1 VTTAVATTDAGEH
14 TESPAGGTKNV
25 AMQVLAAVATGIG
38 VLGFVTFFGGA
49 ILWVRAREAGLPAND
64 AVAVIPKP
72 VLVTTGA
79 SFLVP
84 AVLLAL
90 LAVGTIYAIHLG
102 FRLPRRIR
110 TLKQAASAADLRRQ
124 AEEAKLH
131 AGPKDSFAL
140 KAREIAAHT
149 RANYE
154 VAEKAGADLLRA
166 SQATVE
172 GLDERL
178 KELDEQAGA
187 SELAA
192 QEAEQQ
198 ARAADV
204 AAAELAAQADLA
216 EGELELARKTA
227 PRSERRQRT
236 AEYVASF
243 GLLFALPV
251 IVDWQAVFH
260 TGALATAVL
269 LPLALATLILSLAT
283 YLATEKFL
291 WFGVV
296 AFVGV
301 GLFIGAAAYFRTKEQ
316 LKVEA
321 AAALREGRP
330 PAVGWFVAQTPDN
343 LYLGTFAQGSGKKRL
358 LVIPRSQVKDL
369 AVGPLLKPTEARP
382 RAIALA
388 LDLCRQDTTNAAA
401 SVRTANIKQPDKNGA
416 QHPKPTQAC
425 SKRQVAALE
434 RQR

>member
-1 VTTAVATTDAGEH
+1 VATAVATTDAGEQ
-14 TESPAGGTKNV
+14 TQKAAGGTNNV
-25 AMQVLAAVATGIG
+25 VLQVLAAVATGIG

-90 LAVGTIYAIHLG
+90 LAVGAIYAIHLG
-102 FRLPRRIR
+102 FRLPRRIH
-110 TLKQAASAADLRRQ
+110 TLKQAARATDLRRQ
-124 AEEAKLH
+124 AEEAKLL

-154 VAEKAGADLLRA
+154 VAENARADLRA

-178 KELDEQAGA
+178 TELNEQAGA

-204 AAAELAAQADLA
+204 SAAEFAAQADLA
-216 EGELELARKTA
+216 EGELELARRTA

-269 LPLALATLILSLAT
+269 LPLAFATLILSLAT

-301 GLFIGAAAYFRTKEQ
+301 GVFIGAAAYFRTKEQ

-330 PAVGWFVAQTPDN
+330 PAVGWFVAQTSDN

-358 LVIPRSQVKDL
+358 LVIPRSQVNDL
-369 AVGPLLKPTEARP
+369 AVGPLLKPADARP

-388 LDLCRQDTTNAAA
+388 LDLCRQDTTKAAA
-401 SVRTANIKQPDKNGA
+401 SVRTANVKRADKNTA
-416 QHPKPTQAC
+416 QNPKPTQAC
-425 SKRQVAALE
+425 SKRHVAALR